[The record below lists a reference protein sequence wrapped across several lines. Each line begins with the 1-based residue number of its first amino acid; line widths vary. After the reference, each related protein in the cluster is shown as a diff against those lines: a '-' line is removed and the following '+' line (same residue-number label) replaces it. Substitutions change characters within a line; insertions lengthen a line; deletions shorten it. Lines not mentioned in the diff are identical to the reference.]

1 MTDKYLFSYNNVKIV
16 RNFLTSIAME
26 APFKGILDSY
36 RPENSHYDEVF
47 GDPGE
52 PKEHYR
58 SIFEKFNQFSLDD
71 FERINNEVKTAFF
84 NQGITF
90 AVYSEDKKPD
100 ERIFPFDLFPRI
112 IPNQEW
118 MQLEKGVIQRN
129 KAINLF
135 LHDLYHKKMIL
146 KDKVVPADLIF
157 SSKNYLK
164 EMIDFTPEGG
174 IYTHISGTDLIKHT
188 DGQYYIL
195 EDNLRCP
202 SGVSYVLSNR
212 LALKKSLF
220 DLFNKLQT
228 KTIYQYPEQ
237 LLEIL
242 KTVKPKGRENPT
254 IVVVTPGMYNSAYFE
269 HSFLAQKMGIPLV
282 EGRDLFVDKN
292 IVYMKTIH
300 GPIRVDVIYRRVD
313 DEFIDPLCFRKDSM
327 LGVPGLMN
335 AYRAGNV
342 TLANA
347 PGTGVADDKAVY
359 HYVPDIIKYYLNEEP
374 ILNNV
379 QTYHCE
385 NESECSYVLENID
398 KLVVKPVDE
407 SGGYGITIGTT
418 LTRAEIEEVK
428 VRIKSNPRKY
438 IAQPI
443 MSLSVHA
450 TFIEE
455 TKEFEP
461 RHIDLRTFCLMGKDT
476 EYILKGG
483 LTRVALKKGNLIV
496 NSSQGG
502 GSKDTWVLD

>member
-1 MTDKYLFSYNNVKIV
+1 MKQQS
-16 RNFLTSIAME
+16 R
-26 APFKGILDSY
+26 GILDSY
-36 RPENSHYDEVF
+36 RPESSHYDEVF
-47 GDPGE
+47 NESLE
-52 PKEHYR
+52 PKEHYQ
-58 SIFEKFNQFSLDD
+58 SIVERFSQFSVED

-90 AVYSEDKKPD
+90 AVYAEDKKPD

-118 MQLEKGVIQRN
+118 MQLERGVIQRN

-135 LHDLYHKKMIL
+135 LHDLYHKKQIL

-164 EMIDFTPEGG
+164 EMVDFTPEGG

-188 DGQYYIL
+188 DGEYYIL

-212 LALKKSLF
+212 LALKKSFF
-220 DLFNKLQT
+220 DLFTKLKT

-242 KTVKPKGRENPT
+242 KTVKPRNVEVPT

-282 EGRDLFVDKN
+282 EGRDLFVDRDF
-292 IVYMKTIH
+292 VYMKTIH
-300 GPIRVDVIYRRVD
+300 GPKRVDVIYRRVD

-379 QTYHCE
+379 RTYHCE
-385 NESECSYVLENID
+385 NESECRYVLENIGN
-398 KLVVKPVDE
+398 LVVKPVDE

-418 LTRAEIEEVK
+418 LTKLQVEEVK
-428 VRIKSNPRKY
+428 TRILSNPRKY

-450 TFIEE
+450 TYIEE

-461 RHIDLRTFCLMGKDT
+461 RHIDLRTFCLMGKNV

-483 LTRVALKKGNLIV
+483 LTRVALRKGNLIV

>member
-1 MTDKYLFSYNNVKIV
+1 MTMKQQAN
-16 RNFLTSIAME
+16 
-26 APFKGILDSY
+26 GILDSY
-36 RPENSHYDEVF
+36 TLGNAHFDEVF
-47 GDPGE
+47 NGTNE
-52 PKEHYR
+52 PKEHYQR
-58 SIFEKFNQFSLDD
+58 IVDRFNQLNISD

-90 AVYSEDKKPD
+90 AVYSDDKKPD

-112 IPNQEW
+112 IPNEEW
-118 MQLEKGVIQRN
+118 MKLEKGVIQRN

-135 LHDLYHKKMIL
+135 LHDIYHKKQIL

-164 EMIDFTPEGG
+164 EMVDFTPEGG

-188 DGQYYIL
+188 DGEYYIL

-220 DLFNKLQT
+220 DLFDKLKT
-228 KTIYQYPEQ
+228 KTVYQYPEQ

-242 KTVKPKGRENPT
+242 KTVSPGNIESPMV
-254 IVVVTPGMYNSAYFE
+254 VVVTPGMYNSAYFE
-269 HSFLAQKMGIPLV
+269 HSFLAQKMGVPLV
-282 EGRDLFVDKN
+282 EGRDLFVDKDF
-292 IVYMKTIH
+292 VYMKTIH
-300 GPIRVDVIYRRVD
+300 GPKRVDVIYRRVD
-313 DEFIDPLCFRKDSM
+313 DEFIDPLVFRKDSM
-327 LGVPGLMN
+327 LGVAGLMN

-379 QTYHCE
+379 KTYHCE
-385 NESECSYVLENID
+385 KEDDMKYVLENIG

-407 SGGYGITIGTT
+407 SGGYGISIGTT
-418 LTRAEIEEVK
+418 LTKEQIEEVK
-428 VRIKSNPRKY
+428 ARVKSNPRKY

-461 RHIDLRTFCLMGKDT
+461 RHIDLRTFSLMGKDT

-483 LTRVALKKGNLIV
+483 LTRVALKRGNLIV

>member
-1 MTDKYLFSYNNVKIV
+1 MQQQMN
-16 RNFLTSIAME
+16 
-26 APFKGILDSY
+26 GILDTY
-36 RPENSHYDEVF
+36 HLEGSHFDEVYT
-47 GDPGE
+47 E
-52 PKEHYR
+52 SKYPKEHYETIVER
-58 SIFEKFNQFSLDD
+58 FNQLSMTD
-71 FERINNEVKTAFF
+71 FERINNEVKTTFF

-90 AVYSEDKKPD
+90 AVYSNDKKAD

-112 IPNQEW
+112 IPYKEW
-118 MQLEKGVIQRN
+118 MHLETGVIQRN

-135 LHDLYHKKMIL
+135 LHDIYHKKQIL

-164 EMIDFTPEGG
+164 EMIDFIPEGG

-212 LALKKSLF
+212 MALKKSLF
-220 DLFNKLQT
+220 ELFNKLKT
-228 KTIYQYPEQ
+228 RTIYQYPEQ

-242 KTVKPKGRENPT
+242 KTVKPKNTEVPAV
-254 IVVVTPGMYNSAYFE
+254 VVVTPGMYNSAYFE
-269 HSFLAQKMGIPLV
+269 HSFLAQKMGVPLV
-282 EGRDLFVDKN
+282 EGRDLYVEKDV
-292 IVYMKTIH
+292 VYMKTIH
-300 GPIRVDVIYRRVD
+300 GPIKVDVIYRRVD
-313 DEFIDPLCFRKDSM
+313 DEFIDPLVFRKDSM
-327 LGVPGLMN
+327 IGVPGLMN

-359 HYVPDIIKYYLNEEP
+359 NYVPDIIKYYLNEEP

-379 QTYHCE
+379 QTYRCE
-385 NESECSYVLENID
+385 KEQDMKYVLENID

-418 LTRAEIEEVK
+418 LAKEQIEEVK
-428 VRIKSNPRKY
+428 VRVKSNPRKY

-443 MSLSVHA
+443 MSLSVHP
-450 TFIEE
+450 TFIDD

-461 RHIDLRTFCLMGKDT
+461 RHIDLRTFCLMGKNT

-483 LTRVALKKGNLIV
+483 LTRVALRRGNLIV

-502 GSKDTWVLD
+502 GSKDTWVVD

>member
-1 MTDKYLFSYNNVKIV
+1 MKQNMN
-16 RNFLTSIAME
+16 
-26 APFKGILDSY
+26 GILDSY
-36 RPENSHYDEVF
+36 NPERFHFDEVF
-47 GDPGE
+47 TE
-52 PKEHYR
+52 VKNSKEHYQTIVKR
-58 SIFEKFNQFSLDD
+58 FNQFSLAD

-90 AVYSEDKKPD
+90 AVYSDAKKPD

-112 IPNQEW
+112 IPNDEW
-118 MQLEKGVIQRN
+118 LKLENGVIQRN

-135 LHDLYHKKMIL
+135 LDDIYHKKLIL
-146 KDKVVPADLIF
+146 KDKIVPADLIF

-164 EMIDFTPEGG
+164 EMADFTPEGG
-174 IYTHISGTDLIKHT
+174 VYTHICGTDLIKHT

-212 LALKKSLF
+212 MALKKSLF
-220 DLFNKLQT
+220 ELFDKLKT
-228 KTIYQYPEQ
+228 KTVYQYPEQ

-242 KTVKPKGRENPT
+242 KTVKPKNTDIPAV
-254 IVVVTPGMYNSAYFE
+254 VVVTPGMYNSAYFE
-269 HSFLAQKMGIPLV
+269 HSFLAQKMGVPLV
-282 EGRDLFVDKN
+282 EGRDLFVEKDF
-292 IVYMKTIH
+292 VYMKTIH
-300 GPIRVDVIYRRVD
+300 GPKRVDVIYRRVD
-313 DEFIDPLCFRKDSM
+313 DEFIDPLVFRKDSM
-327 LGVPGLMN
+327 LGVPGLMS

-385 NESECSYVLENID
+385 KESDMKYVLENIN

-418 LTRAEIEEVK
+418 LTKEQVEEVK
-428 VRIKSNPRKY
+428 VRVKSNPRKY

-443 MSLSVHA
+443 MSLSVHP
-450 TFIEE
+450 TFIDE
-455 TKEFEP
+455 TKAFEP
-461 RHIDLRTFCLMGKDT
+461 RHIDLRTFSLMGKET
-476 EYILKGG
+476 NYILKGG
-483 LTRVALKKGNLIV
+483 LTRVALRRGNLIV

-502 GSKDTWVLD
+502 GSKDTWVVD

>member
-1 MTDKYLFSYNNVKIV
+1 MKQPAI
-16 RNFLTSIAME
+16 
-26 APFKGILDSY
+26 GILDSY
-36 RPENSHYDEVF
+36 KLGHTHYDEVF
-47 GDPGE
+47 TETME
-52 PKEHYR
+52 PKAYYQ
-58 SIFEKFNQFSLDD
+58 SIVERFNQLSLTD

-90 AVYSEDKKPD
+90 AVYSDDKKPD

-112 IPNQEW
+112 IPNKEW
-118 MQLEKGVIQRN
+118 MKLETGVIQRN

-135 LHDLYHKKMIL
+135 LDDIYHRKLIL

-164 EMIDFTPEGG
+164 EMVDFTPEGK

-188 DGQYYIL
+188 DGEYYIL

-220 DLFNKLQT
+220 DLFEKLKT
-228 KTIYQYPEQ
+228 KTVYQYPEQ

-242 KTVKPKGRENPT
+242 KTVKSKNIENPVV
-254 IVVVTPGMYNSAYFE
+254 VVVTPGMYNSAYFE

-282 EGRDLFVDKN
+282 EGRDLYVDKN
-292 IVYMKTIH
+292 FVYMKTIH

-359 HYVPDIIKYYLNEEP
+359 HYVPDMIRYYLNEEP

-385 NESECSYVLENID
+385 KESDNKYVLENID

-418 LTRAEIEEVK
+418 LSKEQIEEVK

-461 RHIDLRTFCLMGKDT
+461 RHIDLRTFCLMGKNT

-483 LTRVALKKGNLIV
+483 LTRVALKRGNLIV

-502 GSKDTWVLD
+502 GSKDTWVLG

>member
-1 MTDKYLFSYNNVKIV
+1 MKQPVN
-16 RNFLTSIAME
+16 
-26 APFKGILDSY
+26 GILDSY
-36 RPENSHYDEVF
+36 NLTNSHYDEVF
-47 GDPGE
+47 KETKE
-52 PKEHYR
+52 PKEHYQ
-58 SIFEKFNQFSLDD
+58 SIVERFNHLSLAD

-90 AVYSEDKKPD
+90 AVYSDDKKPD

-112 IPNQEW
+112 IPNDEW

-135 LHDLYHKKMIL
+135 LDDIYHRKLIL
-146 KDKVVPADLIF
+146 KDKAVPADLIF

-164 EMIDFTPEGG
+164 EMVDFTPEGK

-220 DLFNKLQT
+220 DLFDKLKT
-228 KTIYQYPEQ
+228 KTVYQYPEQ

-242 KTVKPKGRENPT
+242 KTVKPKNIDVPT
-254 IVVVTPGMYNSAYFE
+254 VVVVTPGMYNSAYFE
-269 HSFLAQKMGIPLV
+269 HSFLAQKMGVPLV

-292 IVYMKTIH
+292 FVYMKTIH

-313 DEFIDPLCFRKDSM
+313 DEFIDPLVFRKDSM

-385 NESECSYVLENID
+385 KESDMTYVLENID

-418 LTRAEIEEVK
+418 LTKEQIEEVK

-461 RHIDLRTFCLMGKDT
+461 RHIDLRTFCLMGKNT

-483 LTRVALKKGNLIV
+483 LTRVALKRGNLIV

-502 GSKDTWVLD
+502 GSKDTWVLG

>member
-1 MTDKYLFSYNNVKIV
+1 MKEQTTGL
-16 RNFLTSIAME
+16 
-26 APFKGILDSY
+26 LDSY
-36 RPENSHYDEVF
+36 KLGNSHFDEVF
-47 GDPGE
+47 KGLNE
-52 PKEHYR
+52 PKAHYQ
-58 SIFEKFNQFSLDD
+58 SIVERFNQLSLTD
-71 FERINNEVKTAFF
+71 FERINTEVKTAFL

-90 AVYSEDKKPD
+90 AVYSDDKKPD

-112 IPNQEW
+112 IPNDEW
-118 MQLEKGVIQRN
+118 MKLEKGVIQRN

-135 LHDLYHKKMIL
+135 LHDIYHKKQIL

-164 EMIDFTPEGG
+164 EMVDFSPSGG

-188 DGQYYIL
+188 DGEYYIL

-212 LALKKSLF
+212 MALKKSLF
-220 DLFNKLQT
+220 ELFNKLKT
-228 KTIYQYPEQ
+228 KTVYQYPEH

-242 KTVKPKGRENPT
+242 KTVKPKNIDNPT

-269 HSFLAQKMGIPLV
+269 HSFLALKMGIPLV
-282 EGRDLFVDKN
+282 EGRDLYVEKDF
-292 IVYMKTIH
+292 VYMKTIH
-300 GPIRVDVIYRRVD
+300 GPIKIDVIYRRVD

-385 NESECSYVLENID
+385 NESDKKYVLENID

-418 LTRAEIEEVK
+418 LTKEQIEEVK
-428 VRIKSNPRKY
+428 VRINSNPRKY

-483 LTRVALKKGNLIV
+483 LTRVALRRGNLIV

-502 GSKDTWVLD
+502 GSKDTWVLE

>member
-1 MTDKYLFSYNNVKIV
+1 MKQQLN
-16 RNFLTSIAME
+16 
-26 APFKGILDSY
+26 GILDSY
-36 RPENSHYDEVF
+36 TLGNAHYDEVF
-47 GDPGE
+47 RE
-52 PKEHYR
+52 SKVPKEHYQ
-58 SIFEKFNQFSLDD
+58 SIVERFNQLSLSD

-90 AVYSEDKKPD
+90 AVYSDDKKPD

-112 IPNQEW
+112 IPSDEW
-118 MQLEKGVIQRN
+118 QKLEEGVIQRN

-135 LHDLYHKKMIL
+135 LHDIYHKKQIL
-146 KDKVVPADLIF
+146 KDKIVPADLIF

-164 EMIDFTPEGG
+164 EMVDFTPEGG
-174 IYTHISGTDLIKHT
+174 IYTHISGTDLIKHA

-220 DLFNKLQT
+220 DLFDKLKT
-228 KTIYQYPEQ
+228 KTVYQYPEQ

-242 KTVKPKGRENPT
+242 KTVKPKNTDIPT
-254 IVVVTPGMYNSAYFE
+254 VVVVTPGMYNSAYFE
-269 HSFLAQKMGIPLV
+269 HSFLAQKMGVSLV
-282 EGRDLFVDKN
+282 EGRDLFVEKDF
-292 IVYMKTIH
+292 VYMKTIH
-300 GPIRVDVIYRRVD
+300 GPKRVDVIYRRVD
-313 DEFIDPLCFRKDSM
+313 DEFIDPLVFRKDSM

-385 NESECSYVLENID
+385 KESDMKYVLENIG

-418 LTRAEIEEVK
+418 LSKEQIEEVK
-428 VRIKSNPRKY
+428 VMIKSNPRKY

-461 RHIDLRTFCLMGKDT
+461 RHIDLRTFCLMGKNT

-483 LTRVALKKGNLIV
+483 LTRVALKRGNLIV

>member
-1 MTDKYLFSYNNVKIV
+1 MKQQS
-16 RNFLTSIAME
+16 
-26 APFKGILDSY
+26 KGILDSY
-36 RPENSHYDEVF
+36 KPEHSHYDEVF
-47 GDPGE
+47 NESLE
-52 PKEHYR
+52 PKEHYQ
-58 SIFEKFNQFSLDD
+58 SIVERFNQFSVTD
-71 FERINNEVKTAFF
+71 FERVNNEVKTAFF

-90 AVYSEDKKPD
+90 AVYAEDKKPD

-118 MQLEKGVIQRN
+118 MQLERGVIQRN

-135 LHDLYHKKMIL
+135 LDDLYHKKLIL

-164 EMIDFTPEGG
+164 EMVDFTPEGG

-212 LALKKSLF
+212 LALKKSFF
-220 DLFNKLQT
+220 DLFTKLHT

-242 KTVKPKGRENPT
+242 KTVKPKNVETPT

-282 EGRDLFVDKN
+282 EGRDLFVDKDF
-292 IVYMKTIH
+292 VYMKTIH
-300 GPIRVDVIYRRVD
+300 GPKRVDVIYRRVD

-327 LGVPGLMN
+327 LGVPGLMS

-379 QTYHCE
+379 RTYHCE
-385 NESECSYVLENID
+385 NELECKYVLENIGN
-398 KLVVKPVDE
+398 LVVKPVDE

-418 LTRAEIEEVK
+418 LTKLEIEEVK
-428 VRIKSNPRKY
+428 ARIKSNPRKY

-450 TFIEE
+450 TYIEE

-461 RHIDLRTFCLMGKDT
+461 RHIDLRTFCLMGKNV

>member
-1 MTDKYLFSYNNVKIV
+1 MKS
-16 RNFLTSIAME
+16 LTVMSMKQPAI
-26 APFKGILDSY
+26 GILDSY
-36 RPENSHYDEVF
+36 TLGSIHYDEIYS
-47 GDPGE
+47 GSKQPRD
-52 PKEHYR
+52 HYATMVER
-58 SIFEKFNQFSLDD
+58 FNQLSLID
-71 FERINNEVKTAFF
+71 FERINNEVKTAFL

-90 AVYSEDKKPD
+90 AVYAEDKKPD
-100 ERIFPFDLFPRI
+100 ERIFPFDLIPRI
-112 IPNQEW
+112 IPNFEW

-135 LHDLYHKKMIL
+135 LHDIYHQKKIL
-146 KDKVVPADLIF
+146 KDKVVPAELIF

-164 EMIDFTPEGG
+164 EMVEFTPEGG

-188 DGQYYIL
+188 NGEYYIL

-212 LALKKSLF
+212 VALKKSLF
-220 DLFNKLQT
+220 ELIDKLKT
-228 KTIYQYPEQ
+228 KAIYQYPEH
-237 LLEIL
+237 LLEML
-242 KTVKPKGRENPT
+242 KSVKPKNTDNPT

-269 HSFLAQKMGIPLV
+269 HSFLAQKMGVQLV
-282 EGRDLFVDKN
+282 EGRDLFVEKYF
-292 IVYMKTIH
+292 VYMKTIY
-300 GPIRVDVIYRRVD
+300 GPIKVDVIYRRVD

-327 LGVPGLMN
+327 LGVAGLMN

-359 HYVPDIIKYYLNEEP
+359 HYVPDIIKYYLNEQP

-379 QTYHCE
+379 ETFHCE
-385 NESECSYVLENID
+385 RESEGRYVLENID

-407 SGGYGITIGTT
+407 SGGYGITIGNR
-418 LTRAEIEEVK
+418 LTKAEIEEVK
-428 VRIKSNPRKY
+428 VRIKSNPRRY

-450 TFIEE
+450 TYIEE
-455 TKEFEP
+455 SKEFEP
-461 RHIDLRTFCLMGKDT
+461 RHIDLRTFCLMGKNE
-476 EYILKGG
+476 EYVLKGG

-502 GSKDTWVLD
+502 GSKDTWVLE

>member
-1 MTDKYLFSYNNVKIV
+1 MKQLVN
-16 RNFLTSIAME
+16 
-26 APFKGILDSY
+26 GILDSY
-36 RPENSHYDEVF
+36 SLNKSHYDEVF
-47 GDPGE
+47 KETKE
-52 PKEHYR
+52 PKEHYQ
-58 SIFEKFNQFSLDD
+58 SIVECFNQLSLSD

-90 AVYSEDKKPD
+90 AVYSDDKKPD

-112 IPNQEW
+112 IPKKEW
-118 MQLEKGVIQRN
+118 IQLENGVIQRN
-129 KAINLF
+129 RAINLF
-135 LHDLYHKKMIL
+135 LDDIYHRKLIL

-164 EMIDFTPEGG
+164 EMVDFTPEGK

-220 DLFNKLQT
+220 DLFEKLKA
-228 KTIYQYPEQ
+228 KTVYQYPEQ

-242 KTVKPKGRENPT
+242 KTVKPKCIDNPT
-254 IVVVTPGMYNSAYFE
+254 VVVVTPGMYNSAYFE
-269 HSFLAQKMGIPLV
+269 HSFLAQNMGVPLV

-292 IVYMKTIH
+292 FVYMKTIH

-313 DEFIDPLCFRKDSM
+313 DEFIDPLVFRKDSM

-342 TLANA
+342 SLANA

-359 HYVPDIIKYYLNEEP
+359 HYVPDMIKYYLNEEP

-385 NESECSYVLENID
+385 KESDVRYVLENID

-418 LTRAEIEEVK
+418 LTKEQKEDVK

-461 RHIDLRTFCLMGKDT
+461 RHIDLRTFSLMGKDT

-483 LTRVALKKGNLIV
+483 LTRVALKRGNLIV

-502 GSKDTWVLD
+502 GSKDTWVLG

>member
-1 MTDKYLFSYNNVKIV
+1 MDMKQLKN
-16 RNFLTSIAME
+16 
-26 APFKGILDSY
+26 GILDSY
-36 RPENSHYDEVF
+36 TLGNIHYDEIY
-47 GDPGE
+47 GDSKQPRD
-52 PKEHYR
+52 HYATMVER
-58 SIFEKFNQFSLDD
+58 FNQLSLID
-71 FERINNEVKTAFF
+71 FERINNEVKTAFL

-90 AVYSEDKKPD
+90 AVYAEDKKPD
-100 ERIFPFDLFPRI
+100 ERIFPFDLIPRI
-112 IPNQEW
+112 IPNSEW

-135 LHDLYHKKMIL
+135 LHDIYHQKRIL

-157 SSKNYLK
+157 TSKNYLK

-188 DGQYYIL
+188 NGEYYIL

-212 LALKKSLF
+212 VALKKSLF
-220 DLFNKLQT
+220 ELIDKLKT
-228 KTIYQYPEQ
+228 KAIYQYPEH
-237 LLEIL
+237 LLEML
-242 KTVKPKGRENPT
+242 KSVKPKNTDNPT
-254 IVVVTPGMYNSAYFE
+254 IVVVTPGMFNSAYFE
-269 HSFLAQKMGIPLV
+269 HSFLAQKMGIQLV
-282 EGRDLFVDKN
+282 EGRDLFVEKDF
-292 IVYMKTIH
+292 VYMKTIY
-300 GPIRVDVIYRRVD
+300 GPIKVDVIYRRVD

-327 LGVPGLMN
+327 LGVAGLMN

-359 HYVPDIIKYYLNEEP
+359 HYVPDIIKYYLNEQP

-379 QTYHCE
+379 ETFHCE
-385 NESECSYVLENID
+385 NESEGKYVLENID

-407 SGGYGITIGTT
+407 SGGYGITIGNR
-418 LTRAEIEEVK
+418 LTKAEIEEVK

-450 TFIEE
+450 TYIEE
-455 TKEFEP
+455 SKEFEP
-461 RHIDLRTFCLMGKDT
+461 RHIDLRTFCLMGKDE
-476 EYILKGG
+476 EYVLKGG

>member
-1 MTDKYLFSYNNVKIV
+1 MKQHL
-16 RNFLTSIAME
+16 
-26 APFKGILDSY
+26 KGILDSY
-36 RPENSHYDEVF
+36 RQEDAHYDEVF
-47 GDPGE
+47 QTSGE

-58 SIFEKFNQFSLDD
+58 SIVETFNQFSLTD
-71 FERINNEVKTAFF
+71 FERINNDVKTSFF

-90 AVYSEDKKPD
+90 AVYAEDKKPD

-112 IPNQEW
+112 IPSQEW
-118 MQLEKGVIQRN
+118 IQLERGVIQRN
-129 KAINLF
+129 KAINYF
-135 LHDLYHKKMIL
+135 LDDLYHKKLIL
-146 KDKVVPADLIF
+146 KDKIVPADLIF

-164 EMIDFTPEGG
+164 EMVDFKPEGG

-212 LALKKSLF
+212 VALKKSFF

-242 KTVKPKGRENPT
+242 KTVKPKNCEIPT
-254 IVVVTPGMYNSAYFE
+254 VVVVTPGMYNSAYFE

-282 EGRDLFVDKN
+282 EGRDLFVEKN
-292 IVYMKTIH
+292 FVYMKTIH
-300 GPIRVDVIYRRVD
+300 GPTRIDVIYRRVD

-379 QTYHCE
+379 LTYHCE
-385 NESECSYVLENID
+385 KESECKYVLENID
-398 KLVVKPVDE
+398 QLVVKPVDE

-418 LTRAEIEEVK
+418 LTREQIEEVK

-455 TKEFEP
+455 SKEFEP
-461 RHIDLRTFCLMGKDT
+461 RHIDLRTFCLMGKDK

>member
-1 MTDKYLFSYNNVKIV
+1 MKQQTNG
-16 RNFLTSIAME
+16 
-26 APFKGILDSY
+26 GILDSY
-36 RPENSHYDEVF
+36 DSGNTHYDEVF
-47 GDPGE
+47 KE
-52 PKEHYR
+52 PKEPKEYYR
-58 SIFEKFNQFSLDD
+58 PIVERFNQLSLSD

-112 IPNQEW
+112 IPKEEW
-118 MQLEKGVIQRN
+118 MKLEAGVIQRN

-135 LHDLYHKKMIL
+135 LDDIYHKKLIL
-146 KDKVVPADLIF
+146 KDKIVPADLIF

-164 EMIDFTPEGG
+164 EMVDFTPEGG

-188 DGQYYIL
+188 DGKYYIL

-212 LALKKSLF
+212 MALKKSLF
-220 DLFNKLQT
+220 DLFDKLKT
-228 KTIYQYPEQ
+228 KTVYQYPEQ

-242 KTVKPKGRENPT
+242 KTVKPKNTDNPT
-254 IVVVTPGMYNSAYFE
+254 VVVVTPGMYNSAYFE
-269 HSFLAQKMGIPLV
+269 HSFLAQKMGVPLV
-282 EGRDLFVDKN
+282 EGRDLFVEKDF
-292 IVYMKTIH
+292 VYMKTIH
-300 GPIRVDVIYRRVD
+300 GPKRVDVIYRRVD

-379 QTYHCE
+379 KTYHCE
-385 NESECSYVLENID
+385 KESEMKYVLENIAT
-398 KLVVKPVDE
+398 LVVKPVDE

-418 LTRAEIEEVK
+418 LTADQIEEVK

-461 RHIDLRTFCLMGKDT
+461 RHIDLRTFSLLGKNT

-483 LTRVALKKGNLIV
+483 LTRVALRRGNLIV

>member
-1 MTDKYLFSYNNVKIV
+1 
-16 RNFLTSIAME
+16 ME
-26 APFKGILDSY
+26 QIMNGILDSQKF
-36 RPENSHYDEVF
+36 ENLHFDEVYTSLNV
-47 GDPGE
+47 
-52 PKEHYR
+52 PKDHYKTIVER
-58 SIFEKFNQFSLDD
+58 FNQLSISD
-71 FERINNEVKTAFF
+71 FQRINNDVKTAFF

-90 AVYSEDKKPD
+90 AVYSEDNKAN

-112 IPNQEW
+112 IPNDEW
-118 MQLEKGVIQRN
+118 MKLEKGVIQRN

-135 LHDLYHKKMIL
+135 LHDIYHKKFIL
-146 KDKVVPADLIF
+146 KNKVVPADLIF

-164 EMIDFTPEGG
+164 EMVDFTPEGG

-188 DGQYYIL
+188 DGEYYIL

-212 LALKKSLF
+212 MALKKSLF
-220 DLFNKLQT
+220 ELFNKLKA
-228 KTIYQYPEQ
+228 KTIYQYPEH

-242 KTVKPKGRENPT
+242 KTVKPANTEAPNV
-254 IVVVTPGMYNSAYFE
+254 VVVTPGMYNSAYFE
-269 HSFLAQKMGIPLV
+269 HSFLAQKMGVSLV
-282 EGRDLFVDKN
+282 EGRDLYVEKDFVF
-292 IVYMKTIH
+292 MKTIR
-300 GPIRVDVIYRRVD
+300 GPQRVDVIYRRVD

-359 HYVPDIIKYYLNEEP
+359 NYVPDIIRYYLNEEP

-379 QTYHCE
+379 RTYRCE
-385 NESECSYVLENID
+385 REDDMKYVLENID

-418 LTRAEIEEVK
+418 LTREQIEEVK
-428 VRIKSNPRKY
+428 VRIKDTPRKY

-443 MSLSVHA
+443 MSLSVHP
-450 TFIEE
+450 TFIDD

-461 RHIDLRTFCLMGKDT
+461 RHIDLRTFSLMGKNT

-483 LTRVALKKGNLIV
+483 LTRVALKRGNLIV